1 MSLLHGRGAGRRLH
15 DRVSKYVTP
24 HSPMHHRDWK
34 SSGLRKRVLLD
45 KKKKKDGNRANFS
58 RGWQA
63 TPFLPGEVMIDVL
76 TPGCVSAGLGQAS
89 GRSGD
94 LACLRCVCG
103 SGGGGVRGLY
113 DTEA

>member
-1 MSLLHGRGAGRRLH
+1 MDGARAGACMTVFPNMSLRIRRCITAIGRVP
-15 DRVSKYVTP
+15 VSE
-24 HSPMHHRDWK
+24 
-34 SSGLRKRVLLD
+34 KRVLLD